1 MALDYTTVD
10 GWPVAPNTADAFLTR
25 LKPAFEAAFPGV
37 TLHVYSGYR
46 SYEGQVEIF
55 TSRYRRGAYSPYGDY
70 RTWDGSTW
78 GRVSGEGTVA
88 APGTSNHQSGHALD
102 IRDSGSDAG
111 VTIAGNARANW
122 IRANAAQYGFNAIG
136 YTFAE
141 PWHIE
146 YTGDPWA
153 ATTGAGGET
162 TTAGGGSAAAP
173 SKGKIKMEAYVL
185 APNGVVVH
193 LRAGGKTNFKSAE
206 QYAGRQALV
215 KKLRAAGA
223 TNLVQ
228 PPTLKKVPSV
238 TWAQF
243 EELCDAI
250 GAPKD

>member
-10 GWPVAPNTADAFLTR
+10 GWPVAPNTAQAFLNR
-25 LKPAFEAAFPGV
+25 LKPAFEKAFPGV

-70 RTWDGSTW
+70 RTWGGSTW

-111 VTIAGNARANW
+111 VTTAGNARANW
-122 IRANAAQYGFNAIG
+122 IRANAARYGFSPIG
-136 YTFAE
+136 YTFGE

-153 ATTGAGGET
+153 ATTGAGGSASVEEEDDMFT
-162 TTAGGGSAAAP
+162 DDDRKLLQQVRDQLGGASDRKTSLRQDVDAVGEEVSVIRKLIGSTVARAKAGDTLGTRLDKIIAHLGG
-173 SKGKIKMEAYVL
+173 
-185 APNGVVVH
+185 
-193 LRAGGKTNFKSAE
+193 R
-206 QYAGRQALV
+206 
-215 KKLRAAGA
+215 KKLG
-223 TNLVQ
+223 
-228 PPTLKKVPSV
+228 LK
-238 TWAQF
+238 
-243 EELCDAI
+243 D
-250 GAPKD
+250 